1 MATLQEQL
9 DALKAA
15 RATGEKRVT
24 YNGKTVEYRDVSE
37 LNQAIAAVEGEIA
50 ATSSTPTSRS
60 ALAYFRRGHD

>member
-24 YNGKTVEYRDVSE
+24 YNGKTVEYRDISE
-37 LNQAIAAVEGEIA
+37 IEKAIAAVEGEINA
-50 ATSSTPTSRS
+50 ASSTPTSRS
-60 ALAYFRRGHD
+60 ALAYFNRGHQ